1 MTQKFL
7 LEARLCAVGGQGIVL
22 GSEILAQAAIFHQK
36 LYAIQT
42 PTYGSQV
49 RGGPTK
55 VDIIIDDK
63 EILATRATHIN
74 FFMAIAQS
82 SFNKFWADV
91 ADDAVV
97 LLDSNLVTNIRE
109 DQRANRRF
117 FNLPVVEMAKKEFKN
132 VMMSNMICLGVIQ
145 EVTQIV
151 SKESLLKAVA
161 EKVPAKHLEINIKA
175 VEMGIELA
183 KTELG
188 KAAQDA
194 VQAASA

>member
-1 MTQKFL
+1 MTQKHFL

-22 GSEILAQAAIFHQK
+22 GSEILAHAAIFHEG
-36 LYAIQT
+36 LYAVQT

-63 EILATRATHIN
+63 EILATRASHIN

-82 SFNKFWADV
+82 SFNKFWFDV

-97 LLDSNLVTNIRE
+97 LLDSNLVTNIRD

-117 FNLPVVEMAKKEFKN
+117 FTLPVVEMAKKEYKN

-151 SKESLLKAVA
+151 SKDSLLKAVEA
-161 EKVPAKHLEINIKA
+161 KVPAKHLGINIQA

-183 KTELG
+183 KKELG
-188 KAAQDA
+188 AAAQVA
-194 VQAASA
+194 TT

>member
-22 GSEILAQAAIFHQK
+22 GSEILAQAAIFHQG
-36 LYAIQT
+36 LYAVQT

-82 SFNKFWADV
+82 SFNKFWNDV

-109 DQRANRRF
+109 DQRGNRRF
-117 FNLPVVEMAKKEFKN
+117 FNLPVVEMAKKDFKN

-151 SKESLLKAVA
+151 TKENLLKAVA
-161 EKVPAKHLEINIKA
+161 EKVPPKHLEINIKA

-183 KTELG
+183 RTELG

-194 VQAASA
+194 VHAASA